1 MLTVHIIGTGPGSS
15 ELLTKSAEKA
25 LNEATIVVGDTRLLS
40 EMTEGKRCIQTYKV
54 DEIRQIVLEADEKK
68 DCLAV
73 LVSGDVVFIAWP
85 SYLQIYRV
93 AESFVIPVS
102 AVSSILRHAR
112 LRVGMICIS

>member
-1 MLTVHIIGTGPGSS
+1 MLTVHIIGAGPGSS

-68 DCLAV
+68 DCLA
-73 LVSGDVVFIAWP
+73 GRCGF
-85 SYLQIYRV
+85 LQLGQDTCGYTGLPNR
-93 AESFVIPVS
+93 
-102 AVSSILRHAR
+102 SSSRYQQSR
-112 LRVGMICIS
+112 LFCGTHVYELG